1 MDMGTWLARVCCSKW
16 KKKAGFTRH
25 FSLAAHS
32 TLDLDVI
39 DNWLRWR
46 RYVHMHIVGGNNNN
60 RNLGYLSSG
69 GNCYITKTT
78 ALDSTQIRT
87 IAILFNLSPVLTVV
101 CKSYLVTDRPT
112 G

>member
-1 MDMGTWLARVCCSKW
+1 MDMATWLTEWSVLFQMNEE
-16 KKKAGFTRH
+16 GGIFPRH

-32 TLDLDVI
+32 TLELDVI

-69 GNCYITKTT
+69 GNCYITK
-78 ALDSTQIRT
+78 ALDS
-87 IAILFNLSPVLTVV
+87 NSHY
-101 CKSYLVTDRPT
+101 CDLV
-112 G
+112 